1 VSASDRFCL
10 SLLPKKPSNSLTEI
24 VGFLR
29 RDGKKGIEL
38 TIEELCAP
46 VDPDTEFSSIERRP
60 IIALDAN

>member
-1 VSASDRFCL
+1 M
-10 SLLPKKPSNSLTEI
+10 SLFSKKPSNSLTEI

-46 VDPDTEFSSIERRP
+46 VDPNTDLQVHETHGNVCI
-60 IIALDAN
+60 

>member
-1 VSASDRFCL
+1 M

-38 TIEELCAP
+38 NIEELCAP
-46 VDPDTEFSSIERRP
+46 VDPDTEFQF
-60 IIALDAN
+60 N